1 MTVHLLTG
9 FPFSRS
15 SEGSSPQD
23 QCTEPCVLDA
33 VAGLGAEAEDDMVP
47 ALEGV
52 TLTGWT
58 DPQTDTFRGHSS
70 GGVGRNGRAG
80 NESFS
85 TLRRCFHGLRLE
97 DE

>member
-23 QCTEPCVLDA
+23 QYTEPCVLDA

-58 DPQTDTFRGHSS
+58 DPQTLSAGTAVGEW
-70 GGVGRNGRAG
+70 GGTVGPGMGA
-80 NESFS
+80 SPP
-85 TLRRCFHGLRLE
+85 
-97 DE
+97 